1 MSERP
6 VSGLDRMRETV
17 AIRVQSTSL
26 RSVARQ
32 VGMSPSGLEKFLG
45 GGTPYVRGRQKL
57 QDWWERDGSKPRSD
71 LTAASVETAIGSL
84 VRDLPPAERPGA
96 IRLLIDTLR
105 AMYDDAPGAAPPA
118 WLADLAGRWLAPPP
132 GPDDA

>member
-45 GGTPYVRGRQKL
+45 GGTPYTRGRQKL

-84 VRDLPPAERPGA
+84 VRDLPPGERPVA
-96 IRLLIDTLR
+96 VRTLVDTLH
-105 AMYDDAPGAAPPA
+105 AMYEAHGAAPPA

-132 GPDDA
+132 APDDA